1 MNIQRRIVSVL
12 CALLFAGFSQAAL
25 ADEGIGQ
32 DGVAGHLKVMTQNL
46 YVGADLFQ
54 IIEGEPEDV
63 PFIAAEIF
71 GQIRDTNFSE
81 RAEAIA
87 DQVARQRPH
96 LIGLQEVS
104 LVRTQCPDDIILP
117 PYDPTPNASDEH
129 VDYLQMLMD
138 ALAAR
143 GLYYEVAA
151 TVIDLDA
158 ELPVANLGLELL
170 EGCEYPLF
178 DARLTDRDVV
188 LRRADVEVTSPP
200 YNDNYTYNLAVP
212 TAAGPIVF
220 YRGYNIV
227 DVAVGKRSYRFVNT
241 HLEVNENPAAVFIQ
255 QLQAMELTQ
264 VLGYFAAMVSDEVLV
279 VVGDFNSDPDDGAL
293 VDCLLPPD
301 FTTLDSC
308 PTSHTIMTGA
318 DYIDTW
324 TIRNGAPSDGSTCCQ
339 DTLLKNDE
347 SELDGRFDYIW
358 VHEPF
363 GGAEGPAFLRGVH
376 VTVVGEEQRDRT
388 ASWLWPSDH
397 AGVVAG
403 MTIRQKK

>member
-12 CALLFAGFSQAAL
+12 CAFLFAGFSQAAL

-63 PFIAAEIF
+63 PGIVAGIF
-71 GQIRDTNFSE
+71 GEIQATNFWE

-87 DQVARQRPH
+87 DQVAKQRPH

-104 LVRTQCPDDIILP
+104 LIRTQCPDDIVLP
-117 PYDPTPNASDEH
+117 PNILTPNATD
-129 VDYLQMLMD
+129 VYADYLQILID

-143 GLYYEVAA
+143 GLYYEIAA

-158 ELPVANLGLELL
+158 ELPVANLDLL
-170 EGCEYPLF
+170 ESCPYPLF

-188 LRRADVEVTSPP
+188 LRRSDVEVTSS
-200 YNDNYTYNLAVP
+200 YSDNYTYNLAVP

-227 DVAVGKRSYRFVNT
+227 EAVVNKRNYRFVNT
-241 HLEVNENPAAVFIQ
+241 HLEVNENPAAIFF
-255 QLQAMELTQ
+255 QALHADELTQ
-264 VLGYFAAMVSDEVLV
+264 ILAAIAGGVSDEVLV
-279 VVGDFNSDPDDGAL
+279 VVGDFNSDPDDGL
-293 VDCLLPPD
+293 VVDCLLPPD
-301 FTTLDSC
+301 FTTLGSC
-308 PTSHTIMTGA
+308 ATSHTLMTSAG
-318 DYIDTW
+318 YIDTW
-324 TIRNGAPSDGSTCCQ
+324 TVRNGAPHDGYTCCQ
-339 DTLLKNDE
+339 DTLLTNDD
-347 SELDGRFDYIW
+347 SELDARFDYIW

>member
-1 MNIQRRIVSVL
+1 MNIQRRILSIL
-12 CALLFAGFSQAAL
+12 CAFLFAGFSQAAL

-54 IIEGEPEDV
+54 IIEGEPADV
-63 PFIAAEIF
+63 PGIVAGIF
-71 GQIRDTNFSE
+71 GEIQATNFWE

-87 DQVARQRPH
+87 DQVAKQRPH

-104 LVRTQCPDDIILP
+104 LIRTQCPDDIVFP
-117 PYDPTPNASDEH
+117 PNVLTPNATD
-129 VDYLQMLMD
+129 VYADYLQILID

-143 GLYYEVAA
+143 GLYYEIAA

-158 ELPVANLGLELL
+158 ELPVANLDLL
-170 EGCEYPLF
+170 ESCPYPLF

-188 LRRADVEVTSPP
+188 LRRSDVEVTSS
-200 YNDNYTYNLAVP
+200 YSDNYTYNLAVP

-227 DVAVGKRSYRFVNT
+227 EAVVNKRNYRFVNT
-241 HLEVNENPAAVFIQ
+241 HLEVNENPAAIFFQ
-255 QLQAMELTQ
+255 ALQADELTQ
-264 VLGYFAAMVSDEVLV
+264 ILAAIAGGVSDEVLV
-279 VVGDFNSDPDDGAL
+279 VVGDFNSDPDDGL
-293 VDCLLPPD
+293 VVDCLLPPD
-301 FTTLDSC
+301 FTTLGSC
-308 PTSHTIMTGA
+308 PTSHTLMTSAG
-318 DYIDTW
+318 YIDTW
-324 TIRNGAPSDGSTCCQ
+324 TVRNGAPHDGYTCCQ
-339 DTLLKNDE
+339 DTLLTNDD
-347 SELDGRFDYIW
+347 SELDARFDYIW

>member
-12 CALLFAGFSQAAL
+12 CAFLFAGFSQAAL

-63 PFIAAEIF
+63 PGIVAGIF
-71 GQIRDTNFSE
+71 GEIQATNFWE

-87 DQVARQRPH
+87 DQVAKQRPH

-104 LVRTQCPDDIILP
+104 LIRTQCPDDIVFP
-117 PYDPTPNASDEH
+117 PNVLTPNATD
-129 VDYLQMLMD
+129 VYADYLHILID

-143 GLYYEVAA
+143 GLYYEIAA

-158 ELPVANLGLELL
+158 ELPVANLDLL
-170 EGCEYPLF
+170 ESCPYPLF

-188 LRRADVEVTSPP
+188 LRRSDVEVTSS
-200 YNDNYTYNLAVP
+200 YSDNYTYNLAVP

-227 DVAVGKRSYRFVNT
+227 EAVVNKRNYRFVNT
-241 HLEVNENPAAVFIQ
+241 HLEVNENPAAIFF
-255 QLQAMELTQ
+255 QALHADELTQ
-264 VLGYFAAMVSDEVLV
+264 ILAAIAGGVSDEVLV
-279 VVGDFNSDPDDGAL
+279 VVGDFNSDPDDGL
-293 VDCLLPPD
+293 VVDCLLPPD
-301 FTTLDSC
+301 FTTLGSC
-308 PTSHTIMTGA
+308 ATSHTLMTSAG
-318 DYIDTW
+318 YIDTW
-324 TIRNGAPSDGSTCCQ
+324 TVRNGAPHDGYTCCQ
-339 DTLLKNDE
+339 DTLLTNDD
-347 SELDGRFDYIW
+347 SELDARFDYIW

>member
-46 YVGADLFQ
+46 YVGTDLFQ
-54 IIEGEPEDV
+54 ILEGEPEDV
-63 PFIAAEIF
+63 PVIVAGIF
-71 GQIRDTNFSE
+71 GEIQATNFWE

-104 LVRTQCPDDIILP
+104 LIRTQCPADLAYP
-117 PYDPTPNASDEH
+117 PNATQ
-129 VDYLQMLMD
+129 VYADYLQILMD

-143 GLYYEVAA
+143 GLYYEIAA
-151 TVIDLDA
+151 TVVDLDA
-158 ELPVANLGLELL
+158 ELPAANLGLELL

-188 LRRADVEVTSPP
+188 LRRSDVEVTYENSA
-200 YNDNYTYNLAVP
+200 NFLANLPVP
-212 TAAGPIVF
+212 TAAGDIVF

-227 DVAVGKRSYRFVNT
+227 DVVINKRSYRFVNT
-241 HLEVNENPAAVFIQ
+241 HLEVRDNEFSRGFQFA
-255 QLQAMELTQ
+255 QAFELSQILYGLST
-264 VLGYFAAMVSDEVLV
+264 GHSDKVLV
-279 VVGDFNSDPDDGAL
+279 VVGDFNSDPSDGQL
-293 VDCLLPPD
+293 VSCMEPPY
-301 FTTLDSC
+301 FSTLGLC
-308 PTSHTIMTGA
+308 PTSYAWMAGA
-318 DYIDTW
+318 GYIDAW
-324 TIRNGAPSDGSTCCQ
+324 MMRNGAPDDGYTCCQ
-339 DTLLKNDE
+339 DKLLISDE
-347 SELDGRFDYIW
+347 SQLDRRIDFVW
-358 VHEPF
+358 VHEPL